1 MGKQNIQTMPYWTP
15 STMCNLCCR
24 ITKDQLTRDISFAC
38 CKNSFHAQLT
48 IHSGLS
54 ITFIH
59 HFLDKGHSR
68 NQVNTI
74 TTNRNR
80 VEFIQTVNIF
90 REDFIRAEIFL
101 LRKDFFREEISF
113 EKRFLLRRYFFRDDF
128 FLR

>member
-54 ITFIH
+54 ITPSITDRVH
-59 HFLDKGHSR
+59 R
-68 NQVNTI
+68 NENF
-74 TTNRNR
+74 
-80 VEFIQTVNIF
+80 VEIIPVFSTLFGSV
-90 REDFIRAEIFL
+90 E
-101 LRKDFFREEISF
+101 LRQFYSLKLSH
-113 EKRFLLRRYFFRDDF
+113 L
-128 FLR
+128 